1 MVTGP
6 GAVQVVAEFES
17 WTTQLSVE
25 SGRLFRRS
33 RSVRCSF
40 DPILSGLPDLLLG
53 HSHEAHSILS
63 NHRKESPVRT
73 RKVATSLAIAGLV
86 FAAPAGTA
94 VAKHPPCGK
103 YKAAHTNCGKHK
115 AKGKHK

>member
-1 MVTGP
+1 M
-6 GAVQVVAEFES
+6 
-17 WTTQLSVE
+17 
-25 SGRLFRRS
+25 
-33 RSVRCSF
+33 
-40 DPILSGLPDLLLG
+40 G
-53 HSHEAHSILS
+53 HSQEAHSILT

-73 RKVATSLAIAGLV
+73 RSLATSLAIAGLV

-94 VAKHPPCGK
+94 VAKHTPCGK